1 MDLMS
6 YKAAVIYA
14 SVTGNTYML
23 AQMVYD
29 HLLEAKLVADMFP
42 INQLT
47 TVDLQKYDMILIGT
61 YTWGSG
67 EIPRD
72 MMPLYKEFEK
82 GELTRSVTGVFG
94 TGDKCYPYY
103 CGAVSQFRDML
114 HVHSDLAVTLK
125 IELMPQQKDKE
136 NCKRFVEKVLQR
148 VKGKMLVH

>member
-1 MDLMS
+1 MS
-6 YKAAVIYA
+6 YRVVVIYA
-14 SVTGNTYML
+14 SVSGNTYTL
-23 AQMVYD
+23 AQMIYD
-29 HLLEAKLVADMFP
+29 SLLEENLVADMLP

-47 TVDLQKYDMILIGT
+47 MVDLQKYDMILIGS

-67 EIPRD
+67 EIPKD
-72 MMPLYKEFEK
+72 MLPLYKKFEK

-103 CGAVSQFRDML
+103 CGAVDLFRDML
-114 HVHSDLAVTLK
+114 HVHSNLAVTLK

-148 VKGKMLVH
+148 VKVRY